1 MFTIPFENLT
11 PSRALWVAPTGNDH
25 NSGTKSAPFK
35 TIQAAVDH
43 ATPGTEIM
51 VAAGTYHENVKFNVS
66 GTPSAPIWLT
76 SAGGTGAAKIVPG
89 SGTPSATIEAFG
101 EENIVINGFD
111 VSGGSRLENGIQFG
125 MSGHDFNDPT
135 RNIVIENNI
144 VHDTVKDNIK
154 VSQGDYI
161 YVIDN
166 KTSHAGD
173 QGVDFVDVN
182 KSVIARN
189 DISYTKGPAALFAKG
204 GSTNILIA
212 ENKVSHASVDGIEVG
227 GYSDMTWTRPAD
239 RGWEAKNVIVANNE
253 VDSVGKRPLNIIGAQ
268 EVQITHNLLHSNP
281 NYYYVVTISADQT
294 GHNSKNI
301 TFTNNVFDR
310 SDHWLQ
316 LLSGQGSGL
325 KITGNHYDGVWQGTV
340 GPHGGA
346 FNYDLPWL
354 PAGNAVTAA
363 GAATTAAP
371 ATADHA
377 GDPPAADTHSQPAT
391 HDIVGTSASEH
402 LVGTAGADTIVGQ
415 GGVDTL
421 AGGAGNDVYL
431 LHGHDHIIEHAN
443 AGLDLVESW
452 QSYGLESNV
461 EKLQLMGKADLDGT
475 GNALSNH
482 LIGNSANNHL
492 AGGAGNDVLDGGSGN
507 DTLVGGD
514 GNDVLHGGN
523 GNDRIDGGA
532 GNDHLSGGA
541 GSDTFVLTPLSAHD
555 VISDFQVG
563 VDHLQIN
570 GPSAQTADVH
580 IGPTS
585 GGTLVTFN
593 HGASHAVLTDVDP
606 AHLIAAGVH

>member
-1 MFTIPFENLT
+1 
-11 PSRALWVAPTGNDH
+11 
-25 NSGTKSAPFK
+25 
-35 TIQAAVDH
+35 
-43 ATPGTEIM
+43 
-51 VAAGTYHENVKFNVS
+51 
-66 GTPSAPIWLT
+66 
-76 SAGGTGAAKIVPG
+76 
-89 SGTPSATIEAFG
+89 
-101 EENIVINGFD
+101 
-111 VSGGSRLENGIQFG
+111 
-125 MSGHDFNDPT
+125 T

-144 VHDTVKDNIK
+144 VHDTVKDNLK

-166 KTSHAGD
+166 RTSHAGD

-204 GSTNILIA
+204 GSTDVLIA

-268 EVQITHNLLHSNP
+268 DVQITHNLLHSNP

-310 SDHWLQ
+310 SVHLFQ
-316 LLSGQGSGL
+316 VLPGQSSGL
-325 KITGNHYDGVWQGTV
+325 KITGNHYDGVWHGTV
-340 GPHGGA
+340 GPHGGT

-354 PAGNAVTAA
+354 PTSSAVTAA
-363 GAATTAAP
+363 GAAKTAAP

-377 GDPPAADTHSQPAT
+377 ADPPAPPARAVQAADPPAAAAAHSQPAT
-391 HDIVGTSASEH
+391 HDVVGTSASEH
-402 LVGTAGADTIVGQ
+402 LVGTSGADTIVGQ

-431 LHGHDHIIEHAN
+431 LHGHDHIIEHTS

-452 QSYGLESNV
+452 QSYGLDSNV
-461 EKLQLMGKADLDGT
+461 EKLQLMGTAALDGT
-475 GNALSNH
+475 GNALANH

-492 AGGAGNDVLDGGSGN
+492 AG
-507 DTLVGGD
+507 
-514 GNDVLHGGN
+514 
-523 GNDRIDGGA
+523 
-532 GNDHLSGGA
+532 
-541 GSDTFVLTPLSAHD
+541 
-555 VISDFQVG
+555 
-563 VDHLQIN
+563 
-570 GPSAQTADVH
+570 
-580 IGPTS
+580 
-585 GGTLVTFN
+585 
-593 HGASHAVLTDVDP
+593 
-606 AHLIAAGVH
+606 